1 MTSYKACIPLHG
13 SPSEEQL
20 TALTDAMGSD
30 ARVVTRCGSC
40 SVGGKAPACR
50 ARDPDALDDV
60 IVSGDPDHATWSVTF
75 TVEATATHVGTPCWP
90 GRESCRS
97 HEAGDA
103 SRKIH
108 VFYEH
113 VVAGGLAVPHERSRP
128 VLSFWPV
135 D

>member
-40 SVGGKAPACR
+40 SVGGEAPACR

-60 IVSGDPDHATWSVTF
+60 IVSGGPDHPTWSVTF
-75 TVEATATHVGTPCWP
+75 TVEATATEV
-90 GRESCRS
+90 
-97 HEAGDA
+97 GDA

-108 VFYEH
+108 GIFYEH
-113 VVAGGLAVPHERSRP
+113 VVAGGLAVPPEGYPHA
-128 VLSFWPV
+128 
-135 D
+135 